1 MFKFNCKEQN
11 TRSEGLMACHLPSTS
26 RDSLGIPWVSYSI
39 GRATIFM
46 HGIYPCSLVA
56 QVGNHDIKVE
66 IRAGPKN
73 KHINRSNRCPQHTP

>member
-11 TRSEGLMACHLPSTS
+11 TRWEGLMSCHLPSTS

-46 HGIYPCSLVA
+46 HGIYPALFF
-56 QVGNHDIKVE
+56 GGPGRNHDIKVE
-66 IRAGPKN
+66 IRLGPKTN
-73 KHINRSNRCPQHTP
+73 T

>member
-1 MFKFNCKEQN
+1 MLSSIVKNKIQDGRVLCLVIY
-11 TRSEGLMACHLPSTS
+11 TSTS

-66 IRAGPKN
+66 IRLGPKTN
-73 KHINRSNRCPQHTP
+73 T